1 MNNKVCIVVVSGL
14 IALFLAGFFIC
25 KSQKDELQ
33 KEIKV
38 YTADIELL
46 KNENKIMLEAIKVM
60 VEHIKENADEDDIV
74 YIEYLVQE
82 LENGKR

>member
-25 KSQKDELQ
+25 KVQKDELQ

-46 KNENKIMLEAIKVM
+46 KNENKTMLEAIKFM